1 MLAVVV
7 PIAVRA
13 GRVVAADLA
22 PPSGQREE
30 FRAETVISVGI
41 PPKGHLLFTS
51 NSGQAVSRVREGI
64 EENVMEGEGL
74 WVLYL
79 IQLAEIPVWKI
90 MVFCN
95 QRSHFIGRKY
105 ECRQRC
111 HMYTGKFQLL
121 PIWFAAF
128 CSL

>member
-41 PPKGHLLFTS
+41 PPRDVCYS
-51 NSGQAVSRVREGI
+51 PVIQAKLSPG
-64 EENVMEGEGL
+64 
-74 WVLYL
+74 
-79 IQLAEIPVWKI
+79 
-90 MVFCN
+90 
-95 QRSHFIGRKY
+95 
-105 ECRQRC
+105 
-111 HMYTGKFQLL
+111 
-121 PIWFAAF
+121 
-128 CSL
+128 